1 MRRNRMR
8 KAFTLLELL
17 VVMGIMGA
25 LAAMSVSSYRAL
37 TRGMEDRSAVVAAQS
52 FLDLAVQRAE
62 IDHTPVVIYLYD
74 ELLQKESSDGTSEQ
88 AGRGIAYAIRPS
100 GRVTGL
106 STADGDDLILDEF
119 SDLDQ
124 IYVSEESME
133 DDSKAQ
139 SSNSVRSKFYL
150 LKGDGDYF
158 EAAPMVVTRNL
169 SETYIVTG
177 QDSSES
183 SSGGSKTIRV
193 PAFRKLGGKT
203 PNVGDVYGSEFAVRT
218 LPNGYFFG
226 QSPPT
231 SVGRTQN
238 PVATIRISA
247 SGEGASPI
255 TVYRYKSG
263 SSTTESVGTATRR
276 R

>member
-1 MRRNRMR
+1 MR

-74 ELLQKESSDGTSEQ
+74 ELLQKESSDGTEEQ
-88 AGRGIAYAIRPS
+88 SGRGIAYAIRPS

-106 STADGDDLILDEF
+106 STDEGDDLILDEF

-139 SSNSVRSKFYL
+139 SSNAVRTKFYL
-150 LKGDGDYF
+150 LNGNGEYF
-158 EAAPMVVTRNL
+158 EAAPMVVTRNMT
-169 SETYIVTG
+169 EAYVVTG
-177 QDSSES
+177 QQSAES
-183 SSGGSKTIRV
+183 SSGGGTKSIRV
-193 PAFRKLGGKT
+193 PAFRMLGGKK
-203 PNVGDVYGSEFAVRT
+203 PSVGDVYGTEFAVRT

-231 SVGRTQN
+231 SVGRSQN
-238 PVATIRISA
+238 PVTTIKITA
-247 SGEGASPI
+247 SGEGSTSIP
-255 TVYRYKSG
+255 VYRYKSG

-276 R
+276 K